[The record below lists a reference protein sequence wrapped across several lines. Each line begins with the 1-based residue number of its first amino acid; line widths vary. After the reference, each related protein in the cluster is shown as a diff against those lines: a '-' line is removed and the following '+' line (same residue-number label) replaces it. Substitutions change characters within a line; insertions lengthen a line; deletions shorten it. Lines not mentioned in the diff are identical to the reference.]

1 MSKLEK
7 QHKNKLR
14 VKFSILFTMF
24 VLLFLQAETK
34 VVVEMENEAY
44 DLFKAMMK
52 LSSPNDPMKH
62 HRILKGV
69 SAGKGS
75 KQSNTK
81 VKQSQENIIISGN

>member
-34 VVVEMENEAY
+34 VVVEMEIEAY

-52 LSSPNDPMKH
+52 LSSP
-62 HRILKGV
+62 
-69 SAGKGS
+69 
-75 KQSNTK
+75 
-81 VKQSQENIIISGN
+81 